1 MGQDGSNSGYPDGG
15 EGENECLVLGFSPFD
30 GLFLWLMG
38 IPMRRTNLPNLD
50 LSNFLPLIGLLLVG
64 LLVLP
69 RCLLVVQPGYEAV
82 IFNRITGVELT
93 PRREGVHIL
102 IPIMQFPTLYD
113 IRTQTYSMA
122 SQSEERSVKADDSL
136 TALTADGQ
144 RVELDISV
152 RYRLDPAKV
161 PEIHQRVGPNYLNK
175 IIRPAS
181 QAMVRNVI
189 ARYSAIGVY
198 SEQRAEIQNQIEAE
212 LGTLMQ
218 PEGLILQSLLLRNV
232 EFSKEFQS
240 AIEAKQIAEQE
251 KQREVFRVEQAE
263 LIKQRMI
270 VNAEGE
276 AQSILLKGEAL
287 RNNPNVIQLEY
298 VRNLPD
304 NLQAIVSEQN
314 TIFNFSSFLERE

>member
-1 MGQDGSNSGYPDGG
+1 
-15 EGENECLVLGFSPFD
+15 
-30 GLFLWLMG
+30 
-38 IPMRRTNLPNLD
+38 MRRPNQLTLD
-50 LSNFLPLIGLLLVG
+50 FDTSRFLPLIGLLLVV
-64 LLVLP
+64 LIFLP

-82 IFNRITGVELT
+82 IFSRLTGVEMT
-93 PRREGVHIL
+93 PRREGIHLL
-102 IPIMQFPTLYD
+102 IPLLQFPTLYD
-113 IRTQTYSMA
+113 VRTQTYNMT
-122 SQSEERSVKADDSL
+122 SQSEERSVKADDTL

-144 RVELDISV
+144 RVDLDVSV
-152 RYRLDPAKV
+152 RYRLDPDRV
-161 PEIHQRVGPNYLNK
+161 PEIHQNVGPDFLNK

-181 QAMVRNVI
+181 QAVVRNVI

-198 SEQRAEIQNQIEAE
+198 SEQRAEIQEQIAAE
-212 LGTLMQ
+212 LASLMQ
-218 PEGLILQSLLLRNV
+218 AEGLILQSLLLRNV

-270 VNAEGE
+270 VKASGE
-276 AQSILLKGEAL
+276 AQAITLKGEAL

-304 NLQAIVSEQN
+304 DIKTIVSEQN
-314 TIFNFSSFLERE
+314 TILNFGDFLNK

>member
-1 MGQDGSNSGYPDGG
+1 
-15 EGENECLVLGFSPFD
+15 
-30 GLFLWLMG
+30 
-38 IPMRRTNLPNLD
+38 MRRPNRLPLD
-50 LSNFLPLIGLLLVG
+50 FETSRFLPLIGLLLAA
-64 LLVLP
+64 LIFLP

-82 IFNRITGVELT
+82 IFNRLTGVEMS
-93 PRREGVHIL
+93 PRREGIHLL
-102 IPIMQFPTLYD
+102 IPVLQFPTLYD
-113 IRTQTYSMA
+113 VRTQTYNMT

-144 RVELDISV
+144 RVDLDVSV
-152 RYRLDPAKV
+152 RYRLDPARV
-161 PEIHQRVGPNYLNK
+161 PDIHQNVGPNYLNK

-181 QAMVRNVI
+181 QAVVRNVI

-198 SEQRAEIQNQIEAE
+198 SEQRAEIQEQIAAE
-212 LGTLMQ
+212 LTNLMQ
-218 PEGLILQSLLLRNV
+218 AEGLVLQSLLLRNV

-270 VNAEGE
+270 VKASGE
-276 AQSILLKGEAL
+276 AQAITLKGEAL

-304 NLQAIVSEQN
+304 DIKTIVSEQN
-314 TIFNFSSFLERE
+314 AILNFGDFLNK